1 MIKKHCCNRAEA
13 PTTPQRAFV
22 FNERRGTRR
31 EVGRVRRMDYETS
44 VAVLSPAQQH
54 RARDGCPQG
63 IRKHRQNRKKD
74 GTGELKI
81 SRIKSPDI
89 QCCIT
94 FIERLGMQKVSVFL
108 R

>member
-1 MIKKHCCNRAEA
+1 MIKEHCCNRAEA

-31 EVGRVRRMDYETS
+31 KVGRVRRMAYETS

-74 GTGELKI
+74 GTGELKT

-89 QCCIT
+89 QCRVT
-94 FIERLGMQKVSVFL
+94 FIELLGLQKVSVFL